1 MQDDLPLFFLVVRAD
16 AKTENKSS
24 NSSYCKNG
32 VVPFVKIRF
41 LVLGGQGKGVRKDLF
56 EGDTAFMFCFS
67 LVLVFVQCA
76 CPHNP
81 TMANWQIPVP
91 GQVGVI
97 PATPAPPALDDQQL
111 LIIAGVTKKI
121 SIANARK
128 IRDSKKSEN
137 NAFLRE
143 EHA

>member
-41 LVLGGQGKGVRKDLF
+41 LVLGGQEKGVRKDPF
-56 EGDTAFMFCFS
+56 E
-67 LVLVFVQCA
+67 
-76 CPHNP
+76 
-81 TMANWQIPVP
+81 VP

-111 LIIAGVTKKI
+111 LIIEGVTKKI
-121 SIANARK
+121 SIANVRK